1 MDITNLKI
9 AKNWYCKVVE
19 KGLNW
24 VRVQARGRA
33 CARFAKKKSHP
44 GLDAIFWYASDVS
57 DELYYSAASVAVAS
71 AAGASALG
79 AAFLPAR
86 RVVFLAAA
94 LGVLSIFSL

>member
-33 CARFAKKKSHP
+33 CARFAKKNRTQDWMRFFGMRPTCRTSCITQQP
-44 GLDAIFWYASDVS
+44 Q
-57 DELYYSAASVAVAS
+57 
-71 AAGASALG
+71 
-79 AAFLPAR
+79 
-86 RVVFLAAA
+86 
-94 LGVLSIFSL
+94 

>member
-1 MDITNLKI
+1 MQC
-9 AKNWYCKVVE
+9 CKKRV
-19 KGLNW
+19 KLGARASAW
-24 VRVQARGRA
+24 VCVRA
-33 CARFAKKKSHP
+33 VCKKKSHP